1 VAALFPKLEARSLEG
16 AAVVLPD
23 GLEGDP
29 SVVLV
34 AFKRWQQ
41 GQVDS
46 WMPLLRR
53 LEERLPGLEVYEIPA
68 LSRRWLPGRRF
79 IDGGMRAG
87 ISDARARRGTLTVY
101 TNIAALLE
109 ALELDT
115 TSAIAVF
122 VIASNGSIE
131 WRGRGAFQPD
141 HGDQL
146 TSAVVDASTGDAA

>member
-16 AAVVLPD
+16 AVVLLPD
-23 GLEGDP
+23 GLDGDP

-41 GQVDS
+41 EQVDS
-46 WMPLLRR
+46 WMPLLRQ

-87 ISDARARRGTLTVY
+87 IPDARVRRGTLTVY
-101 TNIAALLE
+101 TDIAALLE
-109 ALELDT
+109 ALELDS

-122 VIASNGSIE
+122 VIARNGSIE
-131 WRGRGAFQPD
+131 WRCRGAFRQD
-141 HGDQL
+141 HGERL
-146 TSAVVDASTGDAA
+146 TSAVEDVGTGDAA